1 MASRAMVIGLDCAP
15 PEFLF
20 ERWRDELPNIGS
32 LMSRG
37 RYGVLRSCDPPI
49 TVPAWACMTS
59 SRSPGALGIYGFRNR
74 RDHGY
79 EGLSIADSRA
89 VKAPRVWDLLSA
101 RGKSVIV
108 IGVPP
113 TYPVTPVNGVMISC
127 FLTPDTEHAQYTHP
141 PELKEEIENLVGRY
155 MVDVDN
161 FRTSEKDRLL
171 ADIEEMTDKRFRVA
185 EHLLETRPWDL
196 FFMVEMG
203 TDRMHHAFWR
213 YSDPQHRLHEP
224 GNPYEGAMLEY
235 YRALD
240 EKVGRLLRFAD
251 NDTAVLVVSDHG
263 AKRIDGGI
271 CINEWLRAEGYLT
284 LKEEPAHPAPLRP
297 ELVDWGQTRAWGEG
311 GYYCRLNLNV
321 AGREPQGTV
330 APEEFDALRE
340 ELKQNLEAL
349 GDEQGRPI
357 GTVTYRPEDLY
368 REQNGIPPDLLVY
381 FGDLGWRS
389 IGQVGTGSVHVFE
402 NDTGPD
408 DANHAPD
415 GVYIVSGNGVEAGE
429 GEQRPIFDIAPTLLA
444 LLGEPVSAEM
454 EGQSLV

>member
-1 MASRAMVIGLDCAP
+1 MVIGLDCAP

-20 ERWRDELPNIGS
+20 ERWREELPNLDS

-74 RDHGY
+74 RDHSY
-79 EGLSIADSRA
+79 EGLSIADSRS
-89 VKAPRVWDLLSA
+89 VKAPRVWDLLSG

-113 TYPVTPVNGVMISC
+113 TYPVTAVNGVMISC

-141 PELKEEIENLVGRY
+141 PDLKAEIEGLVGRY
-155 MVDVDN
+155 MVDVDD

-171 ADIEEMTDKRFRVA
+171 ADIEEMTERRFRVA

-213 YSDPQHRLHEP
+213 YSDPEHRLHEP
-224 GNPYEGAMLEY
+224 GNPYEGAMLDY

-240 EKVGRLLRFAD
+240 EKVGWLLRFAD
-251 NDTAVLVVSDHG
+251 DDTAVLVVSDHG

-284 LKEEPAHPAPLRP
+284 LKEEPAEPAPLRP
-297 ELVDWGQTRAWGEG
+297 ELVDWPQTRAWGEG

-321 AGREPQGTV
+321 AGREPDGTV
-330 APEEFDALRE
+330 APEEFDALRD
-340 ELKQNLEAL
+340 ELKHKLEAL
-349 GDEQGRPI
+349 GDDQGRPI
-357 GTVTYRPEDLY
+357 GTSAYRPEDLY
-368 REQNGIPPDLLVY
+368 SDRNGIPPDLLVY
-381 FGDLGWRS
+381 FGGLAWRS
-389 IGQVGTGSVHVFE
+389 IGQVGTGTVHVFE

-415 GVYIVSGNGVEAGE
+415 GVYILAGNGVGAGE
-429 GEQRPIFDIAPTLLA
+429 GEQRQIFDIAPTLLT
-444 LLGEPVSAEM
+444 LLGEPVPADM
-454 EGQSLV
+454 EGESLV